1 MNATIR
7 WLAVPI
13 LVALS
18 RVVTTGQAAAPATI
32 WAAPP
37 GEKLCEDYALRVNG
51 QPVPVYSCRVS
62 AVPFNQ
68 VWPGYQRPVD
78 QAEFAGFAH
87 WGMSGPVSVEIISK
101 RSFTNAVV
109 RPGSREVRPAVSGR
123 TITFALT
130 KAGQVTVELDGPHH
144 ALHLFADP
152 PETKVP
158 SGDGAGLRYF
168 GPGVHR
174 PGKIQL
180 KSGETLYVAG
190 GAVVYTAVEARG
202 ASGVRILGRGIIDT
216 SEYERDKGGG
226 CIRLT
231 DCSDV
236 KVEGV
241 ILRDPD
247 VWCLSA
253 FGCRNVEIANVKLVG
268 LWRYN
273 ADGIDICNSQDVVIR
288 NCFVRAFDDAI
299 VLKGLNWGGGGFHER
314 PVQNVRVRDSVIW
327 CDWGRALE
335 IGAETSAPEITDVQ
349 FQNCDIIRTTHI
361 AMDIQCGDRAL
372 VHDIRYENIRVETDD
387 ACPAPSMQGSRDERY
402 MAAPQ
407 DQYVPNLLV
416 IVISKNPY
424 SKDTERGNVR
434 DVTYADVSVTG
445 RRAPRSSF
453 NGLDL
458 QHTVQ
463 GITIENLRLN
473 GKPANTAAE
482 ANLSVGQYLNGVRFG
497 STAK

>member
-1 MNATIR
+1 M
-7 WLAVPI
+7 
-13 LVALS
+13 
-18 RVVTTGQAAAPATI
+18 
-32 WAAPP
+32 
-37 GEKLCEDYALRVNG
+37 
-51 QPVPVYSCRVS
+51 
-62 AVPFNQ
+62 
-68 VWPGYQRPVD
+68 
-78 QAEFAGFAH
+78 
-87 WGMSGPVSVEIISK
+87 
-101 RSFTNAVV
+101 
-109 RPGSREVRPAVSGR
+109 
-123 TITFALT
+123 
-130 KAGQVTVELDGPHH
+130 
-144 ALHLFADP
+144 
-152 PETKVP
+152 
-158 SGDGAGLRYF
+158 
-168 GPGVHR
+168 
-174 PGKIQL
+174 
-180 KSGETLYVAG
+180 
-190 GAVVYTAVEARG
+190 VYTAVEARG

-387 ACPAPSMQGSRDERY
+387 ACPAPRMQESRDERY
-402 MAAPQ
+402 VAAPQ

-434 DVTYADVSVTG
+434 NVTYADVSVTG
-445 RRAPRSSF
+445 RGAPRSFF
-453 NGLDL
+453 NGLDV

-463 GITIENLRLN
+463 GVTIDNLRLN

-482 ANLSVGQYLNGVRFG
+482 ANLSVGQYVNGVRFG
-497 STAK
+497 NAAK